1 MQSICLAANKSAK
14 GGQPTDSLAIAKMRH
29 GLKVSAQ
36 MATLTVRVEEQT
48 EFNHSEKHG
57 NNNFYELSISHTI
70 TAALA
75 SSLDIPLVG
84 SGSSLY
90 RRVRLFLP
98 LSSTRPGTRYP
109 THSLRSG

>member
-1 MQSICLAANKSAK
+1 
-14 GGQPTDSLAIAKMRH
+14 MRH

-70 TAALA
+70 TAALIVNGCHCNGA
-75 SSLDIPLVG
+75 Y
-84 SGSSLY
+84 SGMQMKA
-90 RRVRLFLP
+90 
-98 LSSTRPGTRYP
+98 
-109 THSLRSG
+109 